1 MRAAQFKNIC
11 IQSVMAGYTMH
22 GIKRRRKEDVRS
34 LGKRRARVIYNYAV
48 LKVVSDLMAA

>member
-11 IQSVMAGYTMH
+11 VQSIMAGYTMH
-22 GIKRRRKEDVRS
+22 GIKRRRKEDVRI
-34 LGKRRARVIYNYAV
+34 LGKRKARVIYNYAV